1 MLAEHNPIA
10 ELIHKIQTKWVKE
23 ASPFPHLKLVRWL
36 IKPEEARLYEGFLKL
51 ESTEHGALPEML
63 VTMLTPFEREDTY
76 AADLYA
82 DWMKAL
88 QADQKANQV
97 LTAEQIKAVE
107 SAGASGPGSGQPDP
121 DARLLKM
128 LALFQQQLPGDTPF
142 VLALLPRSIHD
153 MEAYRLWLIR
163 LLKKGI
169 PAMISLMVFD
179 HIGAYHLDGVVKKY
193 PEITKSLSVILDM
206 DGAVSKI
213 VKSGNPNAPE
223 VKLNECILEM
233 GKGVQQNNP
242 AKVDE
247 WGEKAL
253 HITQRSG
260 QKSLF
265 ATAHIVYAGMLFNF
279 RQFEKID
286 ALLAKGARLANQGL
300 IKEAAACKPLVIQFH
315 GYMAASS
322 QLQKKNAA
330 AVTGFEKQG
339 DAAMEYGLPGMAIN
353 AYRQAYTL
361 SKKNVPERYG
371 ELLEKA
377 LGAGRAMQHEE
388 QLQSQLGVVAWDNL
402 QWHEGK
408 QRFEEVRSL
417 DQEFTALLGTHW
429 KEQARTSYETATLK
443 TREPVT

>member
-10 ELIHKIQTKWVKE
+10 ELIHKIQTKWMKE
-23 ASPFPHLKLVRWL
+23 ATPFPHLKLVRWL

-63 VTMLTPFEREDTY
+63 VTMLTPFEREDNY

-88 QADQKANQV
+88 KADQKANQV
-97 LTAEQIKAVE
+97 LTVEQIAIVE
-107 SAGASGPGSGQPDP
+107 AAGAPSSGQPDP

-128 LALFQQQLPGDTPF
+128 LGLFQQQLIGGDTPF

-153 MEAYRLWLIR
+153 MEGYRLWLIR

-169 PAMISLMVFD
+169 PAQVSLMVFD

-213 VKSGNPNAPE
+213 VKAGNPNAPE

-253 HITQRSG
+253 QITQRSG

-265 ATAHIVYAGMLFNF
+265 ATAHSSMATWQPAVNYRKRMPLLWP
-279 RQFEKID
+279 
-286 ALLAKGARLANQGL
+286 ALK
-300 IKEAAACKPLVIQFH
+300 
-315 GYMAASS
+315 S
-322 QLQKKNAA
+322 
-330 AVTGFEKQG
+330 
-339 DAAMEYGLPGMAIN
+339 
-353 AYRQAYTL
+353 
-361 SKKNVPERYG
+361 
-371 ELLEKA
+371 
-377 LGAGRAMQHEE
+377 RAMRRWNMVCPVWPSMLTGRPIPWPKRTYLNAIVNCWEKPW
-388 QLQSQLGVVAWDNL
+388 LQ
-402 QWHEGK
+402 EGPC
-408 QRFEEVRSL
+408 R
-417 DQEFTALLGTHW
+417 
-429 KEQARTSYETATLK
+429 
-443 TREPVT
+443 

>member
-10 ELIHKIQTKWVKE
+10 ELIHKIQTKWMKE
-23 ASPFPHLKLVRWL
+23 ATPFPQLKLVRWL

-63 VTMLTPFEREDTY
+63 VTMLTPFEREDNY

-88 QADQKANQV
+88 KADQKANQV
-97 LTAEQIKAVE
+97 LTAEQIATIE
-107 SAGASGPGSGQPDP
+107 AAGSPASGQPDP

-128 LALFQQQLPGDTPF
+128 LGLFQQQLTGGDTPF

-153 MEAYRLWLIR
+153 MEGYRLWLIR
-163 LLKKGI
+163 LLKKSI
-169 PAMISLMVFD
+169 PAHISLMVFD
-179 HIGAYHLDGVVKKY
+179 HIGAYHLDAVVKKY

-213 VKSGNPNAPE
+213 VKAGNPNAPE

-233 GKGVQQNNP
+233 GKGVQQNSP

-253 HITQRSG
+253 QITQRSG

-265 ATAHIVYAGMLFNF
+265 ATAHIIYAGMLFNF
-279 RQFEKID
+279 KQFEKID

-330 AVTGFEKQG
+330 AVAGFEKQG
-339 DAAMEYGLPGMAIN
+339 DAAIEYSLPGMAIN

-361 SKKNVPERYG
+361 AKKNVPERYS
-371 ELLEKA
+371 ELLGKA
-377 LGAGRAMQHEE
+377 LAAGRAMQPEE
-388 QLQSQLGVVAWDNL
+388 QLQSQLGVVAWDVL

-408 QRFEEVRSL
+408 QRFEEVKAI
-417 DQEFTALLGTHW
+417 DQEFTTLLGPRW
-429 KEQARTSYETATLK
+429 KDQAKHTYEAATMQ

>member
-10 ELIHKIQTKWVKE
+10 ELVHKIQTKWVKE

-51 ESTEHGALPEML
+51 ESTEHGALPEIV

-88 QADQKANQV
+88 KADQKASQV
-97 LTAEQIKAVE
+97 FTAEQITVVG
-107 SAGASGPGSGQPDP
+107 SAGAPGSGQPDP

-128 LALFQQQLPGDTPF
+128 LGLFQQQLSGGDTPF

-153 MEAYRLWLIR
+153 MEGYRLWLIR

-169 PAMISLMVFD
+169 PSRISLMVFD

-213 VKSGNPNAPE
+213 VKAGNPNAPE

-242 AKVDE
+242 AKVVE

-279 RQFEKID
+279 KQFEKID
-286 ALLAKGARLANQGL
+286 ALLAKGVRLANQGL

-330 AVTGFEKQG
+330 AVAGFEKQG
-339 DAAMEYGLPGMAIN
+339 DAAIEYSLPGMAIN

-361 SKKNVPERYG
+361 AKKSVPEQYG
-371 ELLEKA
+371 ALLEKA
-377 LGAGRAMQHEE
+377 LKAGRAMQPEE

-402 QWHEGK
+402 QWHDGK
-408 QRFEEVRSL
+408 QRFEEVRKI
-417 DQEFTALLGTHW
+417 DQEFTALLGPHW
-429 KEQARTSYETATLK
+429 KEQAKHTYETATIQ